1 MLVCPW
7 SSKVRVCLCTVH
19 PWLLRHVIF
28 SSHKSTV
35 HFQNLH
41 SKIQPNGQLFSGWL
55 HLFRLGLHTFIC
67 GYLQWMQFWQ
77 IKTPINTKLITILH
91 HELYA
96 LKKLFFKRIYF
107 FSLLSTN
114 RLRTQC
120 ATPQFFLVSSARY
133 VCNQYIFGCY
143 NEITNSQ

>member
-96 LKKLFFKRIYF
+96 QMKLFFQRIYF
-107 FSLLSTN
+107 FPFYPQIDWEPN
-114 RLRTQC
+114 APLRSSFSWALHGMC
-120 ATPQFFLVSSARY
+120 ATNISSVVIMR
-133 VCNQYIFGCY
+133 
-143 NEITNSQ
+143 